1 MWLDGTSLM
10 LTSAFAAIP
19 LHRSCLR
26 HSRSLVFTTHGKEA
40 GSGQHGDRMRQ
51 VTRRKG
57 DPPRPLRLRS
67 RSSCPHFSLTPPF
80 DPTPCHLLPIPPSF
94 PSPLPLLP
102 SLRLPS
108 LPFHFLSLSN
118 GQLFRCS
125 LTFRR
130 AFFPT
135 PTSSHIRFYAFPFL
149 PSPFIPFPFLSPY
162 PSFSI
167 LLSPFPPHVGW
178 NGGGETG
185 PGGLNGRRAGLKQ
198 RGVCEAKG
206 RVQAINQYS

>member
-1 MWLDGTSLM
+1 MKYMRDMWLDGTSLM
-10 LTSAFAAIP
+10 LTSAFAASP

-118 GQLFRCS
+118 GLRV
-125 LTFRR
+125 
-130 AFFPT
+130 
-135 PTSSHIRFYAFPFL
+135 Y
-149 PSPFIPFPFLSPY
+149 PY
-162 PSFSI
+162 PTRTDRVGYERHVYGYTRI
-167 LLSPFPPHVGW
+167 LLK
-178 NGGGETG
+178 N
-185 PGGLNGRRAGLKQ
+185 N
-198 RGVCEAKG
+198 
-206 RVQAINQYS
+206 